1 MKMFR
6 RSKYGAKKTNCL
18 KNHRHDSKAEAMY
31 CNELHGKL
39 NVIKIIQQPKVYLTA
54 AKILYK
60 PDFLVHFQDGSES
73 FIDVKGMNTSVFQIK
88 CRLWKFYGPKNSKL
102 MLVYGNKV
110 KLVFGPSES

>member
-1 MKMFR
+1 MFR

-39 NVIKIIQQPKVYLTA
+39 NVVKIIQQPKVYLTA

-60 PDFLVHFQDGSES
+60 PDFLVRFQDGSES
-73 FIDVKGMNTSVFQIK
+73 FIDVKGMLTPVFAIK
-88 CRLWKFYGPKNSKL
+88 MRLWAFYGPIGSKL
-102 MLVYGNKV
+102 MLVSGAKI
-110 KLVFGPSES
+110 KLVYGPPHK